1 MGEGV
6 WPTDL
11 KSTRDPS
18 MLDGV
23 DGLLNHGSESSGR
36 AGVED
41 QSPNEAASFRMRDVL
56 DREAIDKIEALHSA
70 VVRAEAEQRFGL
82 LRGKRS
88 RQLVEAEAA
97 EQGFLEE
104 QGFATYN
111 DFRLRIRRSTISEE
125 PQEAGESSTYV
136 WDDDYD
142 ERGFFPDGEGE
153 PNDPDDHGDTDPET
167 HADEGTGDHLS
178 PEEGSEDMAPLPEPA
193 AMQAAPP
200 PPMAPPPPIPATRP
214 DDGAA
219 SNLDLR
225 RLTEP
230 LFATL
235 QAETDKY
242 VAARMETAERQAADI
257 VNRASR
263 EAAEIIG
270 RAARMHEAVKSLVED
285 VTRQSETFLGITEDL
300 PARIA
305 QIRDGVSTD
314 LRNLR
319 DLADSGPGEAAGG
332 KPSSFSEPSS
342 VWNAPAK
349 VAPPPPVPAAAP
361 PE

>member
-1 MGEGV
+1 
-6 WPTDL
+6 
-11 KSTRDPS
+11 

-41 QSPNEAASFRMRDVL
+41 QSPDEAASFRMRDVL

-111 DFRLRIRRSTISEE
+111 DFRLRIRRSTITEE
-125 PQEAGESSTYV
+125 PPEAGESSTYV
-136 WDDDYD
+136 WDDEYD
-142 ERGFFPDGEGE
+142 ERGFFPDADGE
-153 PNDPDDHGDTDPET
+153 PGDHGDTET
-167 HADEGTGDHLS
+167 EIHTDEGTGDHPS
-178 PEEGSEDMAPLPEPA
+178 PEEGSEDMGPLPDPA
-193 AMQAAPP
+193 PVQA
-200 PPMAPPPPIPATRP
+200 APPPPIPATRP
-214 DDGAA
+214 DDGAP

-242 VAARMETAERQAADI
+242 VGARMEAAERQAADI

-300 PARIA
+300 PSRIA
-305 QIRDGVSTD
+305 QIREGVSTD

-319 DLADSGPGEAAGG
+319 DLADAGPGEAAAS
-332 KPSSFSEPSS
+332 KPPSFSEPSS

>member
-1 MGEGV
+1 MGEGLSR
-6 WPTDL
+6 TDL
-11 KSTRDPS
+11 NSIREAS

-23 DGLLNHGSESSGR
+23 DGLLDHGNESSGGT
-36 AGVED
+36 GVDD
-41 QSPNEAASFRMRDVL
+41 QTPDDAASFRMRDVL
-56 DREAIDKIEALHSA
+56 DREVIDKIEALHGA

-88 RQLVEAEAA
+88 RQLIEAEAA
-97 EQGFLEE
+97 EQGFLKG

-111 DFRLRIRRSTISEE
+111 DFRLRIRRSTTTEGPPEE
-125 PQEAGESSTYV
+125 GASSTFV
-136 WDDDYD
+136 WDEDYD
-142 ERGFFPDGEGE
+142 ERAFFPDSEA
-153 PNDPDDHGDTDPET
+153 DPDDHRDAET
-167 HADEGTGDHLS
+167 ETRADEGTGDHRS
-178 PEEGSEDMAPLPEPA
+178 PEEGSEDMGPLPDPA
-193 AMQAAPP
+193 PVQAAPP
-200 PPMAPPPPIPATRP
+200 PTIPAATPRP
-214 DDGAA
+214 EDGAA

-242 VAARMETAERQAADI
+242 VAARLEAAERQAADI

-305 QIRDGVSTD
+305 QIREGVSVD

-319 DLADSGPGEAAGG
+319 ELADSGAGEAAPV
-332 KPSSFSEPSS
+332 KPPSLNEPSS

-361 PE
+361 PN

>member
-1 MGEGV
+1 MGEGLS
-6 WPTDL
+6 PTGL
-11 KSTRDPS
+11 KSAGEPS

-23 DGLLNHGSESSGR
+23 DGLLNHGNESSGR

-41 QSPNEAASFRMRDVL
+41 QSPDEAASFRMRDVL
-56 DREAIDKIEALHSA
+56 DREVIDKIEALHST

-88 RQLVEAEAA
+88 RQLIEAEAA

-111 DFRLRIRRSTISEE
+111 DFRLRIRRSTTAEGG
-125 PQEAGESSTYV
+125 PEAGDSSTLV

-142 ERGFFPDGEGE
+142 ERAFFPAA
-153 PNDPDDHGDTDPET
+153 DPDLDDHGDTET
-167 HADEGTGDHLS
+167 ETRADEGTGDHPS
-178 PEEGSEDMAPLPEPA
+178 PEEGSEDMGPLPDPA
-193 AMQAAPP
+193 PVQT
-200 PPMAPPPPIPATRP
+200 APPPPIPATTPRP

-242 VAARMETAERQAADI
+242 VSARLEAAERQAADI

-305 QIRDGVSTD
+305 QIREGVSTD

-319 DLADSGPGEAAGG
+319 DLADSGPGEAAPG
-332 KPSSFSEPSS
+332 KPPSFTEPSS

-361 PE
+361 PD

>member
-1 MGEGV
+1 
-6 WPTDL
+6 
-11 KSTRDPS
+11 

-41 QSPNEAASFRMRDVL
+41 QSPDEAASFRMRDVL

-88 RQLVEAEAA
+88 RQLIEAEAA

-111 DFRLRIRRSTISEE
+111 DFRLRIRRSTITEE

-136 WDDDYD
+136 WDDAYD
-142 ERGFFPDGEGE
+142 ERAFFPESDG
-153 PNDPDDHGDTDPET
+153 PDDHGDTENET
-167 HADEGTGDHLS
+167 RADEGTGDNPS
-178 PEEGSEDMAPLPEPA
+178 PEEGSEDMGPLPDPA
-193 AMQAAPP
+193 PVQAAPP

-305 QIRDGVSTD
+305 QIREGVSTD

-332 KPSSFSEPSS
+332 KPPASSEPSS